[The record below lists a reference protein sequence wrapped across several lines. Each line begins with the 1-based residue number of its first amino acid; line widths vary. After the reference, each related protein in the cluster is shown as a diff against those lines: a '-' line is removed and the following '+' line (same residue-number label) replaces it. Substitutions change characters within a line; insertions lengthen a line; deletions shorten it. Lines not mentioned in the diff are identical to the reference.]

1 MSSQKHLYKFTHF
14 LCSAFF
20 GKLNPQHCIFPSLGG
35 PSMSTINPVLSSAAL
50 TQQSAMSNPVVRD
63 ELKLS
68 EQSAANATQAGN
80 SSVTLSD
87 QAVRLNALDAQL
99 SASQTVRD
107 SVPPENR
114 NSEPQQ
120 MDNGLSYAAM
130 VQNARQY
137 LQLNDTATPTDS
149 ATSKQSE

>member
-1 MSSQKHLYKFTHF
+1 
-14 LCSAFF
+14 
-20 GKLNPQHCIFPSLGG
+20 
-35 PSMSTINPVLSSAAL
+35 MSTINPVLSSAAL